1 MKLSAII
8 KSSICVLGL
17 VGASNFLAAR
27 ANADQAA
34 ARASVSITN
43 PSSFTQSVSGE
54 VLLPSGLYFSGTGT
68 PAGAD
73 PVNDPAVP
81 GMTLIVTPGVDV
93 STNTST
99 NPGTTTAKITSLSFN
114 AGTVAAVSTVAGAG
128 TLSDV
133 VAAMLQGTNDD
144 GVNAE
149 SIDDAAAIIKAAAGV
164 DGLE

>member
-68 PAGAD
+68 PATD
-73 PVNDPAVP
+73 TDPAEP

-93 STNTST
+93 STNTET

-114 AGTVAAVSTVAGAG
+114 AGTVAAISEVDGAG

-144 GVNAE
+144 GVNAA

>member
-8 KSSICVLGL
+8 KSSIFVLGL

-54 VLLPSGLYFSGTGT
+54 VLLPSGLYFYGTGSPAGAGGT
-68 PAGAD
+68 PA
-73 PVNDPAVP
+73 AVV
-81 GMTLIVTPGVDV
+81 GVTLIVTPSV
-93 STNTST
+93 SVTTGAM
-99 NPGTTTAKITSLSFN
+99 GTTTAKIDALSFN
-114 AGTVAAVSTVAGAG
+114 AGAPTAVSTVAGAG
-128 TLSDV
+128 KLSDV
-133 VAAMLQGTNDD
+133 VAAILKGTNPAT
-144 GVNAE
+144 GSNAK